1 MNPFARTLN
10 HRMSGFRACVKE
22 RIQRLKK
29 RVQAILEI
37 HQFDAVETLLERGVE
52 NRPGSLA
59 NQSLMKDNR

>member
-1 MNPFARTLN
+1 
-10 HRMSGFRACVKE
+10 MSGFRGDVKE

-29 RVQAILEI
+29 RAQAILVI
-37 HQFDAVETLLERGVE
+37 HQIAAVETLLERGVE